1 MSQTHCTDLRVLAQN
16 LSESC
21 SWLHI
26 SQDGCFEET
35 KSFWTEKVF
44 CRFLLPAPELD
55 KSALAN
61 AFKGKGLTVK
71 VLDVGCQGPGQAV
84 LTILVGL

>member
-1 MSQTHCTDLRVLAQN
+1 M
-16 LSESC
+16 
-21 SWLHI
+21 
-26 SQDGCFEET
+26 
-35 KSFWTEKVF
+35 F